1 MTQTFD
7 EWKKETYNGWTNRE
21 TWNTSLWIGNVE
33 PLYNLILGIVEESK
47 NLGDCADRLEQF
59 LWIIWDGK
67 TPDDCSLKPVNFV
80 EIAESWWEEFRN
92 DD

>member
-1 MTQTFD
+1 MYYF
-7 EWKKETYNGWTNRE
+7 
-21 TWNTSLWIGNVE
+21 L
-33 PLYNLILGIVEESK
+33 LLILFLLVMSYFREEGYLNYEELSFKGVKKNCPQIHANNFNRIVSP
-47 NLGDCADRLEQF
+47 DRLEQF